1 MIQTVGIYAKKNHA
15 DAPKLARD
23 ICQRLQQRGIGFLL
37 EPWLGKALAS
47 EAVAAEEAIPQRADL
62 IIVLGGDGTLI
73 SVARQVNAL
82 QVPILGVNLGSLG
95 FLTEIT
101 RDELPTMLEAVL
113 AGHYDISD
121 RMMLDVEILRR
132 GKLVETHTLLNDMVI
147 NKGTLARII
156 DMETWVDGDYL
167 TTFKADGLIISTPTG
182 STGYNLAA
190 GGPIIYPGI
199 NSLVITPI
207 CPHMLTN
214 RPLIVPSSST
224 VAIDISF
231 ADDVV
236 YFTGDGQVGTS
247 LEPGDRVEVRQSA
260 ARTHLVKSPNRDYFE
275 ILRAK
280 LSWGER

>member
-1 MIQTVGIYAKKNHA
+1 MIQTVGIYAKKNHSE
-15 DAPKLARD
+15 APKLTRD
-23 ICQRLQQRGIGFLL
+23 ICNRLQQHGVSYLL
-37 EPWLGKALAS
+37 EPWLGKVLGN
-47 EAVAAEEAIPQRADL
+47 EAVASEEDIPRQVDL
-62 IIVLGGDGTLI
+62 LIVLGGDGTLI
-73 SVARQVNAL
+73 SVARQVNGL
-82 QVPILGVNLGSLG
+82 EVPILGVNLGSLG

-101 RDELPTMLEAVL
+101 RHELPAMLESVL
-113 AGHYDISD
+113 AGEFTVCD

-132 GKLVETHTLLNDMVI
+132 GKPVEKHTLLNDAVI

-156 DMETWVDGDYL
+156 DMATWVDGDYL

-224 VAIDISF
+224 VAIDVSF

-236 YFTGDGQVGTS
+236 YFTGDGQIGAS
-247 LEPGDRVEVRQSA
+247 LEPGDRVEVRQSS
-260 ARTHLVKSPNRDYFE
+260 ARTQLIKSPTRDYFE
-275 ILRAK
+275 ILRTK